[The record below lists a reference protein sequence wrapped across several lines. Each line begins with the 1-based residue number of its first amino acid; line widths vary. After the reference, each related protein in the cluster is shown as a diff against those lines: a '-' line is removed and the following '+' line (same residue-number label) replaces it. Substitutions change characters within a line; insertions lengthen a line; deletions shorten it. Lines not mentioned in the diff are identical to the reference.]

1 MDFLVQKEQ
10 LRKKTASVVVKLKE
24 GWSQFALSITATF
37 AIMWHAWANQPVLYS
52 LTPPTLDM
60 SVF

>member
-10 LRKKTASVVVKLKE
+10 LRKKTTSVVKLKE

-37 AIMWHAWANQPVLYS
+37 AIM
-52 LTPPTLDM
+52 
-60 SVF
+60 